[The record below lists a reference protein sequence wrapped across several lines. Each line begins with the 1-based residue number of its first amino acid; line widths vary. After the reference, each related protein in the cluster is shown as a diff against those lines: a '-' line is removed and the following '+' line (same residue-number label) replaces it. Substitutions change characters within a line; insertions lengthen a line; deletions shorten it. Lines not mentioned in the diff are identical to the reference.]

1 MQLLYSQ
8 SLIAGK
14 VLFLN
19 KKRII
24 IKENIFNVSIL
35 TKVAEFIV
43 DRNNRNTERGFSEVF
58 VSALN

>member
-43 DRNNRNTERGFSEVF
+43 E
-58 VSALN
+58 

>member
-19 KKRII
+19 EKRII

-43 DRNNRNTERGFSEVF
+43 ERNNRNTERGFSEVF